1 MPVNMDIEVPRNGSF
16 SRTSQLVDDQ
26 GEPIDLTS
34 NEMAIDVRRLP
45 GDGGMPVASFAV
57 EVEPGT
63 QGYFTESIVGSA
75 MASVSGVYETVRLA
89 YDLRRVD
96 GAGLPTVERRGTI
109 LLTPGVTYG

>member
-16 SRTSQLVDDQ
+16 ARTSQLVDDQ

-34 NEMAIDVRRLP
+34 NEMALDIRRLP
-45 GDGGMPVASFAV
+45 GDGGAPVGSAAV
-57 EVEPGT
+57 TIEEGN
-63 QGYFTESIVGSA
+63 QGFFTEVIVGSDLA
-75 MASVSGVYETVRLA
+75 AVAGVYETVRLA

-96 GAGLPTVERRGTI
+96 GTGLPTVERRGSI

>member
-16 SRTSQLVDDQ
+16 ARTSQLVDDQ

-34 NEMAIDVRRLP
+34 NEMAIDVRRLA
-45 GDGGMPVASFAV
+45 GDGGAPVASFDV

-63 QGYFTESIVGSA
+63 QGFFTESIVGTSL
-75 MASVSGVYETVRLA
+75 ASVEGPFQTVRLA

-96 GAGLPTVERRGTI
+96 GAGLPTVERRGSI